1 MHCPTCG
8 RSNAEAH
15 VFCPGCGVRLS
26 RAASAPVADPVTEPH
41 AASAP
46 AERSLEERV
55 GRLERE
61 VQALIERR
69 SASMRDELRCPA
81 CGARKILHAPKVLDA
96 DADGRNELAIAQPSV
111 WRSRRVGKLEAY
123 ICAGCMLVEW
133 HVKDLEGLDEHVDV
147 SALDGEAPRQGPY
160 R

>member
-15 VFCPGCGVRLS
+15 VFCPGCGVRPS

-61 VQALIERR
+61 VQALLERR

-133 HVKDLEGLDEHVDV
+133 HVKDLEGLDEKVDV

>member
-1 MHCPTCG
+1 MYCPTCG
-8 RSNAEAH
+8 RSNPEAH
-15 VFCPGCGVRLS
+15 VSCLGCGARLP
-26 RAASAPVADPVTEPH
+26 RAASAPVAAPVTEPH

-61 VQALIERR
+61 VQALLERR

-96 DADGRNELAIAQPSV
+96 DANGGSVLAIAQPSV

-133 HVKDLEGLDEHVDV
+133 HVKDIEGLDEHVDV
-147 SALDGEAPRQGPY
+147 SVLDGEAPRQGPY